1 MEVIISLQ
9 LLRFLA
15 ALSVVFF
22 HMPIFRGSSIGVDI
36 FFVISGFIIPF
47 ILEKNHNNF
56 FLKRIIRILP
66 LYWFLTILLFISKI
80 LFPNHFSYTDV
91 NLIDLFKSLFF
102 FPIYSE
108 IEDRIIYPIIMV
120 GWTLNYEMFFYFIV
134 SLSLFIS
141 KKNYIYVLI
150 FNIVFLFSLGNLF
163 QDKSYLFLYI
173 SNSIILEFVL
183 GIILYLI
190 YVKYNLVN
198 NVYKIFVTVILIYIS
213 YNSFSNYEIRFLNQ
227 GLPSFFIVLFFL
239 QINKFFS
246 KNTLIN
252 SMGLISYALYLIH
265 PYFLTLNEKII
276 ILYEF
281 QQTLIYFSYIIYLII
296 VIGAS
301 FFIYMFFEKNI
312 INYLKKK
319 LING

>member
-1 MEVIISLQ
+1 MEIIFSLQ

-22 HMPIFRGSSIGVDI
+22 HMPIFKGSSIGVDI
-36 FFVISGFIIPF
+36 FFIISGFIIPF
-47 ILEKNHNNF
+47 ILEKNDNNF
-56 FLKRIIRILP
+56 FIKRIIRILP
-66 LYWFLTILLFISKI
+66 LYWLLTILIFISKI
-80 LFPNHFSYTDV
+80 LFPNIFSYIDV

-102 FPIYSE
+102 IPIYSE

-134 SLSLFIS
+134 TISLFIS
-141 KKNYIYVLI
+141 KKNYIYLVIL
-150 FNIVFLFSLGNLF
+150 NIIFLFLLGNIY
-163 QDKSYLFLYI
+163 QDKNYLFLYI

-190 YVKYNLVN
+190 YINFNLFN
-198 NVYKIFVTVILIYIS
+198 NVYKIVITVILIYIS
-213 YNSFSNYEIRFLNQ
+213 FILFSNNEIRFLSQ

-239 QINKFFS
+239 QINKFIK
-246 KNTLIN
+246 KNNFIN

-265 PYFLTLNEKII
+265 PYFLSLNEKII
-276 ILYEF
+276 IYFEF
-281 QQTLIYFSYIIYLII
+281 KQTLIYLSYIIYLII
-296 VIGAS
+296 VIGTS